1 MASLTEVDS
10 WWGRSK
16 GNLVEVLGDLVNSD
30 AQDGAEGAQIIG
42 GQTLGG
48 KNLHQSATEQLKV
61 GAVDAAGCV
70 AVPHVLELAHDLQG
84 VVQGGDHVVQ
94 PVGDQV
100 DLLQVL
106 GVAGQIG
113 DGHITEGSEGL
124 DQGGVGSEQPAEK
137 EKSRISRV
145 RERTKQRIA
154 RGSRT

>member
-70 AVPHVLELAHDLQG
+70 AVPHVLELAHDLQS

-94 PVGDQV
+94 AVGHQIHLFQV
-100 DLLQVL
+100 VGVGGQGSRGEFGKSREGLLQRRILSEHPESMDPVL
-106 GVAGQIG
+106 QCFIYRF
-113 DGHITEGSEGL
+113 I
-124 DQGGVGSEQPAEK
+124 
-137 EKSRISRV
+137 
-145 RERTKQRIA
+145 
-154 RGSRT
+154 